1 MKNLFLAGLFIMS
14 TNVFASNLVTIN
26 NLTNPILDNASSNLA
41 ALDIITHSG
50 KQKVVALKGK
60 GKTVQELRQNAVS
73 QALHILCPFFDDGVR
88 IRLDGKNAKG
98 TLNAVT
104 DLLDSSSTTEGD
116 VDYKL
121 ILKEISIIN
130 KVADVELYSGSAS
143 GNNTAGTVL
152 AFYDITNNEIG
163 LFSNTNCG
171 SDN

>member
-14 TNVFASNLVTIN
+14 TNVFASNLVAIN
-26 NLTNPILDNASSNLA
+26 NLTNPILDNASSKLV

-50 KQKVVALKGK
+50 KQKVTMLKGK

-88 IRLDGKNAKG
+88 IRLNTKTTKG
-98 TLNAVT
+98 TLNAVA
-104 DLLDSSSTTEGD
+104 DLLDSSSSTEGD
-116 VDYKL
+116 AEYKA
-121 ILKEISIIN
+121 IYKEISTIN
-130 KVADVELYSGSAS
+130 NTANVEVYSGIAS

-152 AFYDITNNEIG
+152 GFYDVTNNEIG